1 MLILDMLDRMA
12 IITIFTYIIF
22 QTDIMKYLVKD
33 EYDKKDKIIMVILFS
48 ILSIMGTYFGIYIT
62 DNSLAN
68 SRPIG
73 AIVAGYLGGPVVGII
88 VGTISG
94 VHRYALGGFTALAC
108 AISTVFEGAIG
119 GTFRIIFKKHG
130 LSPVIAGLS
139 AIVAEIVQMIIILIF
154 SNDLN
159 IAIELEKKIAVSM
172 IVINS
177 IGVFLIVM
185 VIKSSKRLVDS
196 QVNLVKL
203 KEANKISELK
213 ALKAQIEPHFLF
225 NSLNV
230 IAAYCRVDSEKARE
244 LILNLSDYFRG
255 TLEIEG
261 DFSTLNKEIM
271 LIKSYVSI
279 EQARFSNRLE
289 VEFKIDDNLLSVKF
303 PILILQPLVENSI
316 KHGILKKIDGGKVT
330 ISIKDE
336 NSKAYVEII
345 DNGVG
350 FENADKSVSTGLGL
364 ENINNRLKLLY
375 GEDYGLNIFSNSE
388 GTKVMFYIP
397 K

>member
-1 MLILDMLDRMA
+1 MLILDMLERMA

-108 AISTVFEGAIG
+108 AISTAFEGAIG

-130 LSPVIAGLS
+130 LSPAIAGLS

-159 IAIELEKKIAVSM
+159 TAIELEKKIAVSM

-185 VIKSSKRLVDS
+185 VIESSKRLVDS

-230 IAAYCRVDSEKARE
+230 IGAYCRVDSEKARE

>member
-1 MLILDMLDRMA
+1 MLILDMLERMA

>member
-12 IITIFTYIIF
+12 IITIFTYIVF